1 MNQSFDEK
9 TEIED
14 IAQERYYGMGGF
26 LWEVVKVFILALVII
41 TPIRVFLFQPFF
53 VEGASME
60 PNFQDGDYLIVNEL
74 GYKKTAVGAASSPF
88 FEVSPFK
95 TFDRGDIVVFRYPK
109 DETKFFIKRIVG
121 LPGEKISVKDG
132 IVTIFN
138 TENPG
143 GKVLDESEYLG
154 KGFLTIKDVTVSIA
168 EDEYFVMGDNRSYSF
183 DSRDWGPLKK
193 NEIIGKVMVR
203 AWPIAEAKIY

>member
-1 MNQSFDEK
+1 MNQYSDEK
-9 TEIED
+9 FEED
-14 IAQERYYGMGGF
+14 DLSKERYYGMGSF
-26 LWEVVKVFILALVII
+26 LWEIVKVFILALIII

-60 PNFQDGDYLIVNEL
+60 PNFKDGDYLIVNEL
-74 GYKKTAVGAASSPF
+74 GYKKTTVGAASSSL

-95 TFDRGDIVVFRYPK
+95 TFERGDIVVFRYPK
-109 DETKFFIKRIVG
+109 DESKFFIKRVVG
-121 LPGEKISVKDG
+121 LPGEKIKVSG
-132 IVTIFN
+132 GLVTIFN
-138 TENPG
+138 KENPD

-154 KGFLTIKDVTVSIA
+154 KGFQTIKEVTVTIA

-203 AWPIAEAKIY
+203 AWPLGEAKVY